1 MKPVLLLALLLTLT
15 ASAFEFTGKVV
26 GVTDGDTITVLAEG
40 NKPYK
45 VRLQH
50 IDCPETRQPFATK
63 AKQEA
68 KRQKVNHF
76 KEVAAEI
83 VDAAR
88 EDSPDPVKAGLEA
101 QKQAKVKEAE
111 KRPLSPEEAREKRLQ
126 EDWASDWTPRLEAM
140 KEQAEQEEMN
150 REMELRRGFWTG

>member
-1 MKPVLLLALLLTLT
+1 M
-15 ASAFEFTGKVV
+15 
-26 GVTDGDTITVLAEG
+26 
-40 NKPYK
+40 
-45 VRLQH
+45 
-50 IDCPETRQPFATK
+50 
-63 AKQEA
+63 
-68 KRQKVNHF
+68 
-76 KEVAAEI
+76 AAEI

-111 KRPLSPEEAREKRLQ
+111 KRPLSPEEARQKRLL
-126 EDWASDWTPRLEAM
+126 EHWASDWTPRLEAM